1 MEKTNLITCIYCKSK
16 FNKNYINRHQQTKK
30 CKYIQ
35 YQINKEKIYIN
46 EIEDEYYLIQEL
58 QQKEYN
64 ERKSQNNNAFNSN
77 LLTQSIFGNAKKT
90 NSKSSYCVAIDSDSD
105 DE

>member
-1 MEKTNLITCIYCKSK
+1 M
-16 FNKNYINRHQQTKK
+16 

-35 YQINKEKIYIN
+35 YQINQQKIYIN
-46 EIEDEYYLIQEL
+46 EIEDEYYLLQEL

-105 DE
+105 SDSDDE